1 MLVTHVTESK
11 MVDMGGN
18 GRSLGRR
25 NRYVIALTSAVIL
38 AVILAS
44 CVLSKE
50 EATAQSVVDDFVNA
64 LNEGDAAAAA
74 AQTSYPNAA
83 ETAIQQMFDGL
94 KPEDAKFDL
103 TQFMDLAPTPAS
115 SPLVPLGISVRARI
129 GPTRF
134 RVVCGTCPS
143 AGASPGIRRSSRPTW
158 ATGVSSA
165 TTGRTPLRRGSS
177 TRSAGCS

>member
-1 MLVTHVTESK
+1 MVLVTHVTESK
-11 MVDMGGN
+11 MVDMGN

-25 NRYVIALTSAVIL
+25 NRYVIALTSAVVL

-83 ETAIQQMFDGL
+83 ETAIQQMFDGSI
-94 KPEDAKFDL
+94 P
-103 TQFMDLAPTPAS
+103 
-115 SPLVPLGISVRARI
+115 
-129 GPTRF
+129 
-134 RVVCGTCPS
+134 
-143 AGASPGIRRSSRPTW
+143 
-158 ATGVSSA
+158 
-165 TTGRTPLRRGSS
+165 RTPSS
-177 TRSAGCS
+177 T